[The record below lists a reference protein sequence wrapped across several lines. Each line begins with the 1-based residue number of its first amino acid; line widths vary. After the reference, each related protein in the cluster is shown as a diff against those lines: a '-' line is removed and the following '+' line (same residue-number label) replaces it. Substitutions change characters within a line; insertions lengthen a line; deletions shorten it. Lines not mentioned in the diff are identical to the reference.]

1 MLSCRF
7 CLTWWQAN
15 CDKEWVSE
23 ERVNEKGMSVNQW
36 IVPSQVK
43 SIFESWESWNVE
55 INQRKKREKI
65 HKLNFDTS
73 SAYNIHKNMSRLGG
87 RRSENE
93 IISFTHLDKSNCW
106 TVSQVGVLLL
116 VRKWEDLD
124 TTQTTTRKQQFNWPL
139 NWRTSQLSSSST
151 RRDRRE
157 KKKVKSCRMKTIH
170 EHI

>member
-1 MLSCRF
+1 MTGKL
-7 CLTWWQAN
+7 WQG
-15 CDKEWVSE
+15 VSE
-23 ERVNEKGMSVNQW
+23 WGESEREGNVSQSMNCSES
-36 IVPSQVK
+36 SQVNFRVLRELK
-43 SIFESWESWNVE
+43 CWNKPTK
-55 INQRKKREKI
+55 KKREKI

-73 SAYNIHKNMSRLGG
+73 SAYNIHRNMSRLGG
-87 RRSENE
+87 KRSENE

-151 RRDRRE
+151 WRDRRE
-157 KKKVKSCRMKTIH
+157 KKKS
-170 EHI
+170 